1 MLVGNLRFSL
11 PAILEWEMA
20 NSVVGS
26 TAAAAVEAIESPVNP
41 SEPAKR
47 WHEIVREQ
55 DAARFD
61 SAP

>member
-1 MLVGNLRFSL
+1 
-11 PAILEWEMA
+11 MA
-20 NSVVGS
+20 NSVLGR
-26 TAAAAVEAIESPVNP
+26 AAAAVSDETESRTAP

-55 DAARFD
+55 DRERFD

>member
-1 MLVGNLRFSL
+1 MT
-11 PAILEWEMA
+11 

-26 TAAAAVEAIESPVNP
+26 ATTAAVEEVESPANP

-47 WHEIVREQ
+47 WHEIVKEQ

-61 SAP
+61 SAQ